1 LSSPSSTAP
10 TVLWRPNPGPQTQAL
25 RSTAAEILYGG
36 AAGGGKS
43 AWLIALNLRWVQ
55 NPTFSGLVLRRD
67 TPQLAD
73 LIEKS
78 FALYS
83 RLGARL
89 NQTTG
94 LWRFPSG
101 ARIWFTHCQ
110 RETDVAR
117 FDGHEFQVVCFDEL
131 THFTERQ
138 YTQIRARIRGTDPTL
153 PRWTRST
160 TNPGGPGHEWVFKRW
175 GAWLDPKAAR
185 RAAPGEPLWFVG
197 DELAERGARDALSRT
212 FIPAALA
219 DNPHVSDEYRAQLL
233 SLDRVRRAQ
242 LLAGDWFAR
251 PSRKD
256 FWDRVRLQVRDGLP
270 ARDEVV
276 SRVRA
281 WDFGATSDGDP
292 SVGARLALLKS
303 GLVVVEDVL
312 RFQGDPSVVR
322 ARFAATAASDLEHD
336 PRCVQVIPQDP
347 GQAGVDQVA
356 SYQREFPRFTI
367 RARRP
372 SSDKVTRF
380 GPVSS
385 RALAGNL
392 AIVRAA
398 WNDALHD
405 ELEAF
410 PDVTHDDQADALSDA
425 FAEVTGQPDATYTR
439 HARGKS
445 SR

>member
-1 LSSPSSTAP
+1 
-10 TVLWRPNPGPQTQAL
+10 VLWQPNPGPQTRFLA
-25 RSTAAEILYGG
+25 SSASEVLYGG

-43 AWLIALNLRWVQ
+43 AATIALPLRFVH
-55 NPTFSGLVLRRD
+55 NPRFNALVLRRD
-67 TPQLAD
+67 TPQLDD
-73 LIEKS
+73 LLSKS
-78 FALYS
+78 LALYTK
-83 RLGARL
+83 LGGKL

-94 LWRFPSG
+94 RWVFPSG
-101 ARIWFTHCQ
+101 ARVWFTHCQ
-110 RETDVAR
+110 HETDVSR
-117 FDGHEFQVVCFDEL
+117 FDGHEFQLVCFDEL

-138 YTQIRARIRGTDPTL
+138 YTQIRARIRGTDPSL

-175 GAWLDPKAAR
+175 AAWLDPKTLR
-185 RAAPGEPLWFVG
+185 RATPGEQRWFAG
-197 DELAERGARDALSRT
+197 DEEVAQGTPDALSRT
-212 FIPAALA
+212 FIPAMLS
-219 DNPHVSDEYRAQLL
+219 DNPHVGEEYRAQLL
-233 SLDRVRRAQ
+233 SLDPVRRAQ
-242 LLAGDWFAR
+242 LLSGDWLAR
-251 PSRKD
+251 PARKD
-256 FWDRVRLQVRDGLP
+256 FWDRARLQVRDGIP

-276 SRVRA
+276 ARVRA
-281 WDFGATSDGDP
+281 WDFGATADGDYT
-292 SVGARLALLKS
+292 VGVRLALLRS
-303 GLVVVEDVL
+303 GLVAIEDVV
-312 RFQGDPSVVR
+312 RFRGDPSKVR
-322 ARFAATAASDLEHD
+322 ERFGAVAALDLDLD
-336 PRCVQVIPQDP
+336 PRTVFVIPQDP

>member
-1 LSSPSSTAP
+1 M
-10 TVLWRPNPGPQTQAL
+10 
-25 RSTAAEILYGG
+25 
-36 AAGGGKS
+36 
-43 AWLIALNLRWVQ
+43 IALVLRWVH

-78 FALYS
+78 FGLYS
-83 RLGARL
+83 KLGARL

-101 ARIWFTHCQ
+101 ARVWFTHCQ
-110 RETDVAR
+110 HETDVSR

-153 PRWTRST
+153 PRWTRAT
-160 TNPGGPGHEWVFKRW
+160 TNPGGPGHDWVFKRW
-175 GAWLDPKAAR
+175 GAWLDPKAPR

-242 LLAGDWFAR
+242 LLGGDWLAR
-251 PSRKD
+251 PAKKD
-256 FWDRVRLQVRDGLP
+256 FWDRARLQVRDGFP
-270 ARDEVV
+270 AREEVV

-281 WDFGATSDGDP
+281 WDFGATADGDP

-322 ARFAATAASDLEHD
+322 ARFAATAAADVELD

-372 SSDKVTRF
+372 SKDKVTRF

-392 AIVRAA
+392 AIVRAV

-410 PDVTHDDQADALSDA
+410 PDVEHDDQADALSDA
-425 FAEVTGQPDATYTR
+425 FAEVTEPR
-439 HARGKS
+439 VERGVRQIQS
-445 SR
+445 PWG